1 MVYVALSNKPHLL
14 GEGGEDTCSP
24 SNPPL
29 FSSRPLPRLWPL
41 PGTPFLPTQTLP
53 FSACF
58 SGKPSLLPTPSSS
71 AHSGF
76 RTPCS
81 GPDCLLCTQGCEL
94 HEGRNHTAVHS
105 CVARAWPGAPQ
116 EVRHLN
122 PLLCDPGSQVEPPWP
137 GHLGLEQAAASW
149 VGSHISPAHRQA
161 LRGHSLG
168 SALRALIGC
177 TLRGGRDK
185 HGPRPCCPLLRKFPF
200 PVLPVQPWPFA
211 CAVWDSGQSCGAT

>member
-1 MVYVALSNKPHLL
+1 MLYVVLSNKPHLS
-14 GEGGEDTCSP
+14 GEVGEDTCSP

-53 FSACF
+53 FSASF
-58 SGKPSLLPTPSSS
+58 SGKPSLLPSPSSS

-81 GPDCLLCTQGCEL
+81 GRLPL
-94 HEGRNHTAVHS
+94 HEGRNHMAVHS

-122 PLLCDPGSQVEPPWP
+122 PLLCDPGSQVEPLWP
-137 GHLGLEQAAASW
+137 GHPGLEQAAASW
-149 VGSHISPAHRQA
+149 VGSHVSPAHRQA
-161 LRGHSLG
+161 LRGTDAQGHCPLCVPPK
-168 SALRALIGC
+168 RGC
-177 TLRGGRDK
+177 NLRGGRDK
-185 HGPRPCCPLLRKFPF
+185 HGPRPCF
-200 PVLPVQPWPFA
+200 LPGQPWPFA
-211 CAVWDSGQSCGAT
+211 CAVWDSGSSCR